1 MPYNS
6 KTITFIIITA
16 MLENILAAIAFM
28 ETLLTAKELALT
40 MVVLST
46 LKAGI
51 ATWIRF
57 NTTTPVKG
65 KAFI

>member
-46 LKAGI
+46 IKVGI

-57 NTTTPVKG
+57 KTN
-65 KAFI
+65 KALKF